1 MRREKFALAA
11 MLAAGLALALAE
23 PALAG
28 DNMGGVSNP
37 GTGYKGTS
45 KPKNHGAIKIAPLNA
60 KQRGKHINGVKG
72 NTSSSSDEALR
83 GWLKM
88 IGVRGIRP
96 GG

>member
-28 DNMGGVSNP
+28 DNMGGMSNP
-37 GTGYKGTS
+37 GTGYQGTS
-45 KPKNHGAIKIAPLNA
+45 KPKNHSAIKIAPLNA
-60 KQRGKHINGVKG
+60 NQRGKHINGAKG
-72 NTSSSSDEALR
+72 NKTDSDEALR
-83 GWLKM
+83 GWLRM